1 MFSDNKKGRDQGMTD
16 FSRNQNK
23 ISEGTKIVGDVVSE
37 GGFRIEGT
45 VEGTF
50 KTTGK
55 VVVGSSGFIKG
66 TLECSDADF
75 EGKFAGTL
83 IVSNT
88 LSLKPTAHIEGEV
101 TVGKLAVEPGANFN
115 ASCSMKGGVKSLSN
129 KPSEQKPGQPQSGSS
144 AQTTAQ
150 GQGKSA

>member
-1 MFSDNKKGRDQGMTD
+1 MFSDNKKGKDQALTD

-23 ISEGTKIVGDVVSE
+23 ISEGTKIVGDIISE
-37 GGFRIEGT
+37 GGFRVEGT
-45 VEGTF
+45 IEGTF

-55 VVVGSSGFIKG
+55 VVVGKSGFIKG

-75 EGKFAGTL
+75 EGKFSGNL
-83 IVSNT
+83 IISGT

-101 TVGKLAVEPGANFN
+101 SVGKLAVEPGATFN
-115 ASCSMKGGVKSLSN
+115 ASCVMKGGVKSLGG
-129 KPSEQKPGQPQSGSS
+129 KQDGQK
-144 AQTTAQ
+144 Q

>member
-1 MFSDNKKGRDQGMTD
+1 MFSDNKKGRDHGDTTD

-23 ISEGTKIVGDVVSE
+23 ISEGTKIIGDVISE

-45 VEGTF
+45 IEGTF

-55 VVVGSSGFIKG
+55 VVVGTSGFIKG

-75 EGKFAGTL
+75 EGKFSGTL

-115 ASCSMKGGVKSLSN
+115 ASCSMKGSVKSLG
-129 KPSEQKPGQPQSGSS
+129 KPSEQKSSQPQ
-144 AQTTAQ
+144 TTQQQ

>member
-1 MFSDNKKGRDQGMTD
+1 MFSDNKKGRDQGNVTD

-23 ISEGTKIVGDVVSE
+23 ISEGTKIVGDIISE

-45 VEGTF
+45 IEGTF

-55 VVVGSSGFIKG
+55 VVVGTSGFING

-75 EGKFAGTL
+75 EGKFSGTL

-115 ASCSMKGGVKSLSN
+115 ASCSMKGGVKSLS
-129 KPSEQKPGQPQSGSS
+129 KPSEQKTGQTQPAG
-144 AQTTAQ
+144 Q

>member
-1 MFSDNKKGRDQGMTD
+1 MFSDNKKGRDQGNASD

-23 ISEGTKIVGDVVSE
+23 ISEGTKIVGDVISE
-37 GGFRIEGT
+37 GGFRIEGII
-45 VEGTF
+45 EGTF

-55 VVVGSSGFIKG
+55 VVVGKSGVIQG

-75 EGKFAGTL
+75 EGKFSGTL
-83 IVSNT
+83 LVTNT
-88 LSLKPTAHIEGEV
+88 LSLKPTAQIEGEV

-115 ASCSMKGGVKSLSN
+115 ASCSMKGGIKSLS
-129 KPSEQKPGQPQSGSS
+129 KSGEKV
-144 AQTTAQ
+144 

>member
-1 MFSDNKKGRDQGMTD
+1 MFSDNKKGKDQALTD

-23 ISEGTKIVGDVVSE
+23 ISEGTKIVGDIISE
-37 GGFRIEGT
+37 GGFRVEGT
-45 VEGTF
+45 IEGTF

-55 VVVGSSGFIKG
+55 VVVGKSGYIQG

-75 EGKFAGTL
+75 EGKFSGNL
-83 IVSNT
+83 QISGT

-101 TVGKLAVEPGANFN
+101 SVGKLAVEPGATFN
-115 ASCSMKGGVKSLSN
+115 ASCIMKGGVKSLGG
-129 KPSEQKPGQPQSGSS
+129 KQDGQKQGQ
-144 AQTTAQ
+144 Q

>member
-1 MFSDNKKGRDQGMTD
+1 MFSDNKKGRDQGSMTD

-23 ISEGTKIVGDVVSE
+23 ISEGTKIVGDIVSE

-45 VEGTF
+45 IEGTF

-55 VVVGSSGFIKG
+55 VVVGKSGFIQG

-75 EGKFAGTL
+75 EGKFSGTL
-83 IVSNT
+83 LVSNT

-101 TVGKLAVEPGANFN
+101 SVGKLAVEPGANFN
-115 ASCSMKGGVKSLSN
+115 ASCSMKGGVKSLS
-129 KPSEQKPGQPQSGSS
+129 KPTASSDSKQPQ
-144 AQTTAQ
+144 AQ

>member
-1 MFSDNKKGRDQGMTD
+1 MFSDNKKGRDYNNPTD

-23 ISEGTKIVGDVVSE
+23 ISEGTKIIGDIISE

-45 VEGTF
+45 IEGTF

-83 IVSNT
+83 NVSNT

-115 ASCSMKGGVKSLSN
+115 ASCSMKGAVKSLG
-129 KPSEQKPGQPQSGSS
+129 KSEQKTGQTQVQS
-144 AQTTAQ
+144 ATQ